1 MPYDTLAS
9 GIRRTFSSVR
19 RSSSDMAQLFA
30 KGDSHSR
37 GQEAVQTELIEAVNK
52 RDSSKY
58 QSIISLEMENPFL
71 PFIRPLKEECS
82 SWHTAAIIG
91 ATDILKHILIVCG
104 EDAGSVID
112 IKDERNNKTALHFA
126 AESGNID
133 TVRFLLVNGASP
145 FVQTPK
151 LWAPLHYASEYGH
164 VEVVRLLL
172 EHAADVDV
180 MNESS
185 QTPAHIC
192 AVYGHLTCFQ
202 ILVER

>member
-1 MPYDTLAS
+1 MKMN
-9 GIRRTFSSVR
+9 
-19 RSSSDMAQLFA
+19 SDMAQLFA
-30 KGDSHSR
+30 NGVSR
-37 GQEAVQTELIEAVNK
+37 STGQEAVQTELIEAVNQ
-52 RDSSKY
+52 RDSSTY
-58 QSIISLEMENPFL
+58 QSIISREMENPFL
-71 PFIRPLKEECS
+71 PFIRPPKEECN

-91 ATDILKHILIVCG
+91 ATDILKYILNVCS

-112 IKDERNNKTALHFA
+112 IRDERYNKTALHFA

-133 TVRFLLVNGASP
+133 TVRFLLANGASP
-145 FVQTPK
+145 LIQTPK

-164 VEVVRLLL
+164 VEVVRVLL

-192 AVYGHLTCFQ
+192 AVFGHLTCFQ
-202 ILVER
+202 VLIEH